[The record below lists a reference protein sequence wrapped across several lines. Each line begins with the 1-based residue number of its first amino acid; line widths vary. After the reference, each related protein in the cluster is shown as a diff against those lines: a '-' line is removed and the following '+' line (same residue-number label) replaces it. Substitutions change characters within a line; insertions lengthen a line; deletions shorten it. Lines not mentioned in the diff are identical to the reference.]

1 METQSKRVKY
11 YEDEFSSLSY
21 DMEDDGV
28 ILHSEI
34 TVWKPSVF
42 KKCLRVLNTL
52 FTELKSKQIY
62 NVVAITPTP
71 KFSKLFGARYLYTIT
86 HEGKEYEVV
95 TWDLK

>member
-1 METQSKRVKY
+1 MEIKSRRVKY

-21 DMEDDGV
+21 DMEDDGLV
-28 ILHSEI
+28 LHSEI
-34 TVWKPSVF
+34 TVWNPSVF

-62 NVVAITPTP
+62 NVIAITPTP
-71 KFSKLFGARYLYTIT
+71 KFSKLFGAKYLCTII
-86 HEGKEYEVV
+86 HEGQEYEVV